1 MVAQTFGSIIESQI
15 DWLTCATHTGK
26 TTRKWERWAHRLAQ
40 TEETPTERV
49 TPFRIGGYE
58 GWHCGRLSFG
68 TREAAALVQ
77 CSGDLARQAFD
88 ALMPDVDSVTRI
100 DIAVTVRLS
109 PAQRKPGTRHY
120 NEALDWYRSHP
131 AAARP
136 SYHGDADGGYT
147 LYLGARTSDRYLR
160 VYDKGAES
168 AGDATAGEHYLDC
181 WRYEL
186 ESKGASAYALAQHLF
201 TLPPDLRSTYIAD
214 ALYSYCYKHGLR
226 PAYLPG
232 ESVALVP
239 GFRRRSDR
247 DSRLGWLDRTVKPVV
262 QWLIDT
268 GNEVEVLAALGLA
281 YPNGRLTAAPNP
293 NSEGTPGNDDTTAD
307 QSR

>member
-1 MVAQTFGSIIESQI
+1 MVAQTFGSILESQI
-15 DWLTCATHTGK
+15 DWLTCATHTAR
-26 TTRKWERWAHRLAQ
+26 TTRKWARWAHRQAQ

-68 TREAAALVQ
+68 TREAAGLIQ

-88 ALMPDVDSVTRI
+88 VLMPDANTVTRI

-109 PAQRKPGTRHY
+109 PSQRKPGTRHY
-120 NEALDWYRSHP
+120 NEASDWYRAHP
-131 AAARP
+131 RAARP

-147 LYLGARTSDRYLR
+147 LYLGSRTSDRYLR

-168 AGDATAGEHYLDC
+168 AADPVALGHYRDC

-186 ESKGASAYALAQHLF
+186 ESKGAAAYPLAQHLF
-201 TLPPDLRSTYIAD
+201 NLSPEVRSAYIAD

-232 ESVALVP
+232 ENVALVP

-281 YPNGRLTAAPNP
+281 VPNSRLSAAANP
-293 NSEGTPGNDDTTAD
+293 NSEDTQPDGPTANCEP
-307 QSR
+307 